1 MIKKLILSTAA
12 IVLFSLLNGQDNRL
26 EDGYHVFRYPN
37 GNISSE
43 GNIRDGKPDG
53 YWKSYYVTGVIK
65 SEGRRRNHLL
75 DSIWVFYTQ
84 TGDTLEKIDYLYGKK
99 SGYYLKYK
107 RDRSYGLYIWS
118 RELYASDMRQGT
130 AYLYYPDGSVKQTI
144 PYIEGKKQGL
154 SREYD
159 EEGNIITLYEY
170 NNDFLTSRERI
181 NRLDENGDK
190 QGAWKEF
197 YDNGN
202 IKKEMTFRNG
212 LLHGYYKEY
221 NERGILTATMLYDN
235 GKIVEGNVEDSPEV
249 DIRNSYDK
257 DGNLIFSG
265 PFRMGVPVGIH
276 REYNSDG
283 SVKSAEIYNDQG
295 IKVSEGI
302 VTEDGRRHGK
312 WKNFYENGEVKEEG
326 EYDYNR
332 RTGAWTFYNRG
343 GSIVQTGTY
352 RNGRPEGLWK
362 WYYPEGSILR
372 EEAYFQGKRDGMFI
386 EYSRDGDII
395 SQGEYLDGERNGD
408 WKVKIGDHTEEGNYI
423 IGLRDGL
430 WKYNDDEGNVLYRG
444 RYIQDNPDGYHFYY
458 YDNGRIKEEQ
468 YYDMGLRHRTWKKYN
483 EEGMLEMTI
492 TYRDD
497 YEVRINGIKI
507 NLPERDVKI
516 IK

>member
-1 MIKKLILSTAA
+1 MMKKIILSATA
-12 IVLFSLLNGQDNRL
+12 IILFSLANAQDNRL

-118 RELYASDMRQGT
+118 RELYANDMRQGT

-170 NNDFLTSRERI
+170 NNDFLVSRERI
-181 NRLDENGDK
+181 NRFDENGDK
-190 QGAWKEF
+190 QGPWKEF

-202 IKKEMTFRNG
+202 IKKEMTFRNS

-221 NERGILTATMLYDN
+221 NERGILTSTMLYDN

-249 DIRNSYDK
+249 DIRNDFDS
-257 DGNLIFSG
+257 DGNLVFSG

-276 REYNSDG
+276 REYNTDG
-283 SVKSAEIYNDQG
+283 SVRSSVIYNDRG

-302 VTEDGRRHGK
+302 VTEDGRRNGP
-312 WKNFYENGEVKEEG
+312 WKNFYENGKVKEEG

-332 RTGAWTFYNRG
+332 RTGEWTFYNREG
-343 GSIVQTGTY
+343 RIIQTGTY

-362 WYYPEGSILR
+362 WYYPDGSKLR
-372 EEAYFQGKRDGMFI
+372 EEEYFQGKRDGMFI
-386 EYSRDGDII
+386 EYSRVGDII
-395 SQGEYLDGERNGD
+395 SQGEYLDGERNGQ

-423 IGLRDGL
+423 IGLRDGT
-430 WKYNDDEGNVLYRG
+430 WRYYDDEGNVLYRG
-444 RYIQDNPDGYHFYY
+444 RYIQDNADGYHFYY

-468 YYDMGLRHRTWKKYN
+468 YYDMGLRHRTWKKYS
-483 EEGMLEMTI
+483 EEGLLEMTI
-492 TYRDD
+492 TYKND